1 MAQYLQAKYVVLP
14 DAVLEDGCLV
24 VKDGQIVEILT
35 KAPEDVEVTCYSN
48 GILAPGLVD
57 VHIHGYKGHDV
68 MDLNTNGVQEM
79 ANHLPETGV
88 TSWLPTTLTAGTES
102 LNKAVQTVKEAVG
115 SAGAKIQGIFLEG
128 PYFTTTYKG
137 AQNPSYMSDPDTDQ
151 LRKWQ
156 ELSGGMVKKI
166 AIAPER
172 DGVEEFIKEATEM
185 GIHVSLAHSDA
196 TYDEAKEAVETGA
209 NTFIHTFNG
218 MRGLNHREPGMVG
231 AAMSLD
237 KAYAEVIADGYHVH
251 PVCIDLLMKL
261 KGEDRLVLITDCMR
275 AGGLGEGT
283 SSLGEFEVIVKDGTA
298 RLKDSG
304 SLAGSILTLDQAV
317 RNVVRWGVATPFEA
331 LRMASQTPAE
341 SVGIEDVCG
350 SIQVERAAD
359 LTVFDADTLDL
370 LTTYIDG
377 NIVFKK

>member
-24 VKDGQIVEILT
+24 VEDGKIAQILT
-35 KAPEDVEVTCYSN
+35 KVPDGVPVTEYSN
-48 GILAPGLVD
+48 GIIAPGLVD

-68 MDLNTNGVQEM
+68 MDLNADGVEEM
-79 ANHLPETGV
+79 AAHLPETGV

-102 LNKAVQTVKEAVG
+102 LNEAVQAVKEAVD
-115 SAGAKIQGIFLEG
+115 APGAKIQGIFLEG
-128 PYFTTTYKG
+128 PYFTTPYKG
-137 AQNPSYMSDPDTDQ
+137 AQNPSYMSDPNIDQ

-156 ELSGGMVKKI
+156 ELSGGIVKKI

-172 DGVEEFIKEATEM
+172 EGVEPFTKEATEM
-185 GIHVSLAHSDA
+185 GVHVSLAHSDA
-196 TYDEAKEAVETGA
+196 TYEEAKKAVEAGA
-209 NTFIHTFNG
+209 DTFIHTFNG
-218 MRGLNHREPGMVG
+218 MRGLHHREPGMVG

-237 KAYAEVIADGYHVH
+237 EAYAEVIADGHHVH
-251 PVCIDLLMKL
+251 PVCIDLLMRL

-304 SLAGSILTLDQAV
+304 NLAGSILTLDQAV
-317 RNVVRWGVATPFEA
+317 RNVAQWGIATPFEA

-341 SVGIEDVCG
+341 SVGIDDVCG
-350 SIQVERAAD
+350 SIQLGRAAD
-359 LTVFDADTLDL
+359 LAVFDANTLDL
-370 LTTYIDG
+370 LATYIDG
-377 NIVFKK
+377 NTVFTK